1 MNSSVLGS
9 REVQHLVSGSH
20 EVQNQAVTLRAKSSS
35 PHHGL
40 PLAAAGSEEDSSR
53 LASCIMV
60 MN

>member
-20 EVQNQAVTLRAKSSS
+20 EVQNQAVTLRAKSIS